1 MADTNFDANILRQ
14 VENISK
20 SIETKVA
27 QKVESI
33 KEQYK
38 LQGTT
43 NQQRT
48 LEQKL
53 NNFTQFYENI
63 KNMGQGLTDAQAQQ
77 ARKSLYELHPSGENL
92 KRNPALAA
100 AYQGA
105 VSALNADI

>member
-1 MADTNFDANILRQ
+1 MADTNFEANILRQ

-48 LEQKL
+48 
-53 NNFTQFYENI
+53 
-63 KNMGQGLTDAQAQQ
+63 
-77 ARKSLYELHPSGENL
+77 
-92 KRNPALAA
+92 
-100 AYQGA
+100 
-105 VSALNADI
+105 V